1 MVGNIAIQFSIDV
14 SDLSKAV
21 YILVFIPNVGWFL
34 FNGLDCYLPTF
45 CGPGGVTILQSV
57 LTSS

>member
-57 LTSS
+57 